1 MVFLSSKN
9 LNEILYLIMYDQ
21 NFCGNLWY
29 SGVCWNNTKSGAA
42 IKKRFPNSCCMIVA
56 SLLWMW
62 EKYYLF
68 QKTSVN
74 KSTISFHGSTCL
86 SLWSLL
92 KQKTLLFWAGFDNR
106 VKMQSLIGW
115 ICFNKSIILS
125 ISLIFFSWDHLLV
138 LSKKIS
144 LCMARL
150 TKVWA
155 AWLEEVFEA
164 MACTLT

>member
-1 MVFLSSKN
+1 MKSFTLLCMIRISVVIFDTQGFVEIIRNQGRLLKN
-9 LNEILYLIMYDQ
+9 
-21 NFCGNLWY
+21 
-29 SGVCWNNTKSGAA
+29 
-42 IKKRFPNSCCMIVA
+42 FPNSCCMIVA

-92 KQKTLLFWAGFDNR
+92 KQRTLLFWAGFDNR

-138 LSKKIS
+138 LSK
-144 LCMARL
+144 RYHY
-150 TKVWA
+150 VWRN
-155 AWLEEVFEA
+155 
-164 MACTLT
+164 

>member
-1 MVFLSSKN
+1 MKSFTLLCMIRISVVIFDTQGFVEIIRNQGRLLKN
-9 LNEILYLIMYDQ
+9 
-21 NFCGNLWY
+21 
-29 SGVCWNNTKSGAA
+29 
-42 IKKRFPNSCCMIVA
+42 FPNSCCMIVA

-125 ISLIFFSWDHLLV
+125 IPLIFFSWDHLLV

-144 LCMARL
+144 LCMAQL

-155 AWLEEVFEA
+155 AWPEEVFEA